1 MACKFCP
8 KIRKTD
14 WIFIL
19 VAALGFYLVNKLG
32 YAPQFTPTSK
42 LSRPLPHPIE
52 KPNNMTEEERKKR
65 FIELQKACLLH
76 KDKKACEEVFQIA
89 FVIFALLGS
98 LQILYALFVC
108 KRAFLAVIFSAKI
121 ALKTPEIQA
130 LLS

>member
-32 YAPQFTPTSK
+32 YVPQFNAPTSK
-42 LSRPLPHPIE
+42 PSHSLSRPIE

-76 KDKKACEEVFQIA
+76 KDKKACEEVF
-89 FVIFALLGS
+89 
-98 LQILYALFVC
+98 
-108 KRAFLAVIFSAKI
+108 
-121 ALKTPEIQA
+121 
-130 LLS
+130 

>member
-19 VAALGFYLVNKLG
+19 IAALGFYAVNKLG
-32 YAPQFTPTSK
+32 YAPKFTPTSK
-42 LSRPLPHPIE
+42 LSRPLSHPLSHSLSHPLSRPLSRPIE

-76 KDKKACEEVFQIA
+76 KDKKACEEVF
-89 FVIFALLGS
+89 
-98 LQILYALFVC
+98 
-108 KRAFLAVIFSAKI
+108 
-121 ALKTPEIQA
+121 
-130 LLS
+130 

>member
-19 VAALGFYLVNKLG
+19 IAALGFYLVNKLE
-32 YAPQFTPTSK
+32 YTPQFTPTSK
-42 LSRPLPHPIE
+42 SSHPLSRPIE

-76 KDKKACEEVFQIA
+76 KDKKACEEVF
-89 FVIFALLGS
+89 
-98 LQILYALFVC
+98 
-108 KRAFLAVIFSAKI
+108 
-121 ALKTPEIQA
+121 
-130 LLS
+130 

>member
-19 VAALGFYLVNKLG
+19 IAALGFYAVNKLG

-42 LSRPLPHPIE
+42 PSHSLSRPIE

-65 FIELQKACLLH
+65 FMKLQKACLFH
-76 KDKKACEEVFQIA
+76 KDKKACEEVF
-89 FVIFALLGS
+89 
-98 LQILYALFVC
+98 
-108 KRAFLAVIFSAKI
+108 
-121 ALKTPEIQA
+121 
-130 LLS
+130 

>member
-19 VAALGFYLVNKLG
+19 IAALGFYAVNKLG
-32 YAPQFTPTSK
+32 YVPQFTPTSK
-42 LSRPLPHPIE
+42 LSHSLSPPIE

-76 KDKKACEEVFQIA
+76 KDKKACEEVF
-89 FVIFALLGS
+89 
-98 LQILYALFVC
+98 
-108 KRAFLAVIFSAKI
+108 
-121 ALKTPEIQA
+121 
-130 LLS
+130 

>member
-19 VAALGFYLVNKLG
+19 IAALGFYAVNKLG

-42 LSRPLPHPIE
+42 PSHSLSRPIE

-65 FIELQKACLLH
+65 FIELQKECLLH
-76 KDKKACEEVFQIA
+76 KDKKACEEVF
-89 FVIFALLGS
+89 
-98 LQILYALFVC
+98 
-108 KRAFLAVIFSAKI
+108 
-121 ALKTPEIQA
+121 
-130 LLS
+130 

>member
-19 VAALGFYLVNKLG
+19 IAALGFYFVNKLG
-32 YAPQFTPTSK
+32 YAPKFNTPTSK
-42 LSRPLPHPIE
+42 FSRPLSHPLLRPIE

-76 KDKKACEEVFQIA
+76 KDKKACEEVF
-89 FVIFALLGS
+89 
-98 LQILYALFVC
+98 
-108 KRAFLAVIFSAKI
+108 
-121 ALKTPEIQA
+121 
-130 LLS
+130 

>member
-19 VAALGFYLVNKLG
+19 IAALGFYAVNKLG
-32 YAPQFTPTSK
+32 YTPKFNTPTSK
-42 LSRPLPHPIE
+42 LSRPLSHPLPRPIE

-76 KDKKACEEVFQIA
+76 KDKKACEEVF
-89 FVIFALLGS
+89 
-98 LQILYALFVC
+98 
-108 KRAFLAVIFSAKI
+108 
-121 ALKTPEIQA
+121 
-130 LLS
+130 